1 MQTLLWLS
9 APAFSL
15 GVQCSFPAQEDP
27 LSSLGVCRK
36 GADRPLT
43 PNLGGDPGKFSEFR
57 NFPGQS

>member
-1 MQTLLWLS
+1 MQTLWLS
-9 APAFSL
+9 APALSL

-27 LSSLGVCRK
+27 LSILGTCRK

-43 PNLGGDPGKFSEFR
+43 PNLGGDPGKISEFR